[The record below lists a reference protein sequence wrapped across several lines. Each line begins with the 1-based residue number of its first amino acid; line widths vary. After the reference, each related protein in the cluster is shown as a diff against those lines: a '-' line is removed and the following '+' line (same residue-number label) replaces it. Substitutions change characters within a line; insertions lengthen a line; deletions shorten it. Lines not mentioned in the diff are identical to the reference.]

1 LGRSATGSKRR
12 LPDRNSG
19 ATPSPDPGSDN
30 VFALNVL
37 LANMPHENRAGEGD
51 PDDLT
56 VTACHE
62 VELALEWLQRAQGH
76 LLEFHHATGHAM
88 DHLAE
93 AERLLRACGE
103 TDLADELRDEHLPSG
118 VVDGDRW
125 SYDVVEEFQAG
136 VLADVRSF
144 ERETR
149 ERLADGRRH
158 PAERRQE
165 RAWKR
170 RADPE

>member
-1 LGRSATGSKRR
+1 MLR
-12 LPDRNSG
+12 
-19 ATPSPDPGSDN
+19 
-30 VFALNVL
+30 
-37 LANMPHENRAGEGD
+37 ANMGHENRSTDGD
-51 PDDLT
+51 PEDLT

-62 VELALEWLQRAQGH
+62 VELGLEWLQRAQGH

-103 TDLADELRDEHLPSG
+103 TELADELRDDLLPAG

-125 SYDVVEEFQAG
+125 SYDLVEEFQTG
-136 VLADVRSF
+136 VLAEVRGF
-144 ERETR
+144 EHAARDQ
-149 ERLADGRRH
+149 LADGQRH

-170 RADPE
+170 RADPD